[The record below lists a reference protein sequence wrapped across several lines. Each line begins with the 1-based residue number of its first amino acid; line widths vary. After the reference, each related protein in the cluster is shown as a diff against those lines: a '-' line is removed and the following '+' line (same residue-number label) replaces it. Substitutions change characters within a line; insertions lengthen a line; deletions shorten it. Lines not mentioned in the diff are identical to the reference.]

1 MRYDV
6 IFIRYKQLWLF
17 LNFLDFL
24 SMFNYMYVCS
34 FMHMYWCPGR
44 SHECIGSLG
53 VGVTGV
59 AGSVNHLAWVL
70 GAKLSPLE
78 SGALS
83 NH

>member
-1 MRYDV
+1 MCAHLC
-6 IFIRYKQLWLF
+6 I
-17 LNFLDFL
+17 
-24 SMFNYMYVCS
+24 
-34 FMHMYWCPGR
+34 
-44 SHECIGSLG
+44 CIGALGGPTSAQDGSLR

-78 SGALS
+78 SDALS

>member
-1 MRYDV
+1 
-6 IFIRYKQLWLF
+6 
-17 LNFLDFL
+17 
-24 SMFNYMYVCS
+24 
-34 FMHMYWCPGR
+34 MYWCPGR

-53 VGVTGV
+53 VRVTGV